1 MSEIT
6 PELPAWIP
14 VQERRSP
21 ELINFAVVL
30 DGVVQRAMQV
40 DVDFASLIVENP
52 TWIRTAS
59 LLPTG
64 STWDGTAFQL
74 PEEPVIP

>member
-1 MSEIT
+1 MSEINAD
-6 PELPAWIP
+6 LPKFIP
-14 VQERRSP
+14 VQDRPSP

-30 DGVVQRAMQV
+30 DGVVQRAMQIEV
-40 DVDFASLIVENP
+40 DLASLIVENP

-74 PEEPVIP
+74 PENM